1 MNVQTTFIEDL
12 KVIFP
17 DVFKDKRGFFFESWN
32 IKKYSQFGITEN
44 FVQDNHSKSSKGI
57 LRGLHLQTKNSQAK
71 LVRVVNGAVL
81 DVVVDLRKTSKTFGN
96 YFSIKLSSEENNQLF
111 IPQGFAHGFLTLT
124 EEVDFLYKTSDYY
137 YPEYEETL
145 IWNDKEINI
154 DWGLNNL
161 HPIISDK
168 DLNGKSFEQIKKI
181 I

>member
-1 MNVQTTFIEDL
+1 MNVQTTFIKDL

>member
-1 MNVQTTFIEDL
+1 
-12 KVIFP
+12 
-17 DVFKDKRGFFFESWN
+17 
-32 IKKYSQFGITEN
+32 
-44 FVQDNHSKSSKGI
+44 

-145 IWNDKEINI
+145 IWNDEEINI